1 MNQYMLGTTVRLS
14 LTFSQN
20 GAGDNP
26 TTQTLEVRAPDGTTT
41 TPTLISDGVGA
52 YHSDY
57 ATTQAGVHYY
67 YATGTGFT
75 NLPSAEVAQ
84 ESSFFVTDSKVLHP

>member
-1 MNQYMLGTTVRLS
+1 MNQYMLGATVRLS
-14 LTFSQN
+14 LTFTEN

-41 TPTLISDGVGA
+41 NPALISDG
-52 YHSDY
+52 
-57 ATTQAGVHYY
+57 AGVYHADFTPTQPGIHYY
-67 YATGTGFT
+67 YGTGTGFT
-75 NLPSAEVAQ
+75 GLPSASAAQ